1 MADEPNSAQPQ
12 LPSPEELT
20 AMSMKM
26 MSRLTAELH
35 HLNEQLTLNR
45 DLMKDVR
52 DTLVGNVNVSEELG
66 KVLVRL
72 VDVAESVDDVLD
84 IHATAM
90 ENLKDSTAGQ
100 SRISFTDYARA
111 FWAAAEQEG
120 DDDPSA
126 SS

>member
-45 DLMKDVR
+45 DLHKDIR
-52 DTLVGNVNVSEELG
+52 DVLVSNANVTEELG

-72 VDVAESVDDVLD
+72 VDVSESIDDVLD

-90 ENLKDSTAGQ
+90 ENLKDDTAGQ
-100 SRISFTDYARA
+100 SRISFADYARA
-111 FWAAAEQEG
+111 FWAAAEQDG
-120 DDDPSA
+120 DDPGA

>member
-1 MADEPNSAQPQ
+1 MTDGPTPER

-26 MSRLTAELH
+26 MQRLIAELH
-35 HLNEQLTLNR
+35 NVNEQMTLNR

-52 DTLVGNVNVSEELG
+52 DVLVGNANVTEELG

-72 VDVAESVDDVLD
+72 VDVAESIDDVLD

-90 ENLKDSTAGQ
+90 ENLKDDTAGQ
-100 SRISFTDYARA
+100 SRITLTDYARA
-111 FWAAAEQEG
+111 FWAAAEQDG
-120 DDDPSA
+120 DDDPGA